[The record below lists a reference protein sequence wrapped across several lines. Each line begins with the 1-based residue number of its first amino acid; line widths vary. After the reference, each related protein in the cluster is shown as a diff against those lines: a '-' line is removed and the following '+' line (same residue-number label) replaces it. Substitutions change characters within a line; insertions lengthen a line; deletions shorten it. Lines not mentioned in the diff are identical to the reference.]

1 MTNDEIIEM
10 YSNYNE
16 DDDDSDLDEFLE
28 DLDRTYETF
37 EERLKRCNI
46 TLEELRKRFADFNKW
61 YDGMI
66 ERIGAECRQK
76 AIVCT
81 ALCRYIKN
89 SGSDD
94 DVMRL
99 WCICESESFDN
110 VLADGYD
117 WDEQGILFNFLS
129 LESDMNDF
137 MYRLK
142 NEKTLKNE
150 FYVLRS
156 NISFSEK
163 AVAEIDAQ
171 KLYHNFAFDFDIGGP
186 ELEANF
192 ETITENICHSPEL
205 YKAAPLVY
213 YGVIV
218 RQTKKMTE
226 TIGYEPNYKAIL
238 ETKLRRI
245 DKDNGK
251 NADSIAL
258 HIAVYNFFKDQLK
271 GSFDEF
277 FCDMGFAVM
286 SNISQCSFMP
296 IVGIIRPLYYQLKDT
311 YFTVFSN
318 GYLDNPIVVGAD
330 VHHDDLANYEFY
342 DEMLPR
348 KLRLLDKIRPFIAEN
363 ESFSDDYLKLV
374 IENETEQ
381 CMSIVLGIFNGSGVE
396 SSFIKPELMDVIYA
410 VIIDELQMHISS
422 RIQSEMLEMIDVFE
436 KGDT

>member
-89 SGSDD
+89 SGLDD

-142 NEKTLKNE
+142 NEKALKNE
-150 FYVLRS
+150 FSVLRS
-156 NISFSEK
+156 NISFNEK
-163 AVAEIDAQ
+163 AVAEITVV
-171 KLYHNFAFDFDIGGP
+171 NFPD
-186 ELEANF
+186 
-192 ETITENICHSPEL
+192 C
-205 YKAAPLVY
+205 AA
-213 YGVIV
+213 
-218 RQTKKMTE
+218 
-226 TIGYEPNYKAIL
+226 
-238 ETKLRRI
+238 
-245 DKDNGK
+245 
-251 NADSIAL
+251 
-258 HIAVYNFFKDQLK
+258 
-271 GSFDEF
+271 
-277 FCDMGFAVM
+277 
-286 SNISQCSFMP
+286 
-296 IVGIIRPLYYQLKDT
+296 
-311 YFTVFSN
+311 
-318 GYLDNPIVVGAD
+318 
-330 VHHDDLANYEFY
+330 
-342 DEMLPR
+342 
-348 KLRLLDKIRPFIAEN
+348 
-363 ESFSDDYLKLV
+363 
-374 IENETEQ
+374 
-381 CMSIVLGIFNGSGVE
+381 
-396 SSFIKPELMDVIYA
+396 
-410 VIIDELQMHISS
+410 
-422 RIQSEMLEMIDVFE
+422 
-436 KGDT
+436 